1 MRKLLTYLK
10 DYRKESI
17 LAPLFKMLEASFE
30 LFIPLVV
37 ASIIDKGIG
46 GSDKAYIY
54 RMGLVMIL
62 LGVIGLACSVTAQY
76 FSAKAAV
83 GFTAKV
89 KSELYRHIQSL
100 SYTELDQL
108 GTSALITRMTSDM
121 NQVQTGINLTLRLL
135 LRSPFVVF
143 GAMIMA
149 FTVNAKAAF
158 VFVVIIPL
166 LCVVVFGI
174 ILFNIPMY
182 RKVQGRLDRVL
193 ELTRENLTGARVLR
207 AFNKQND
214 EIGRY
219 RESTEELNKVQMLAG
234 RVSGLM
240 NPVTYVIINGGII
253 ALIWS
258 GAIQVDQGSI
268 SQGQL
273 TALVNYMSQILVEL
287 IKMANLIISITK
299 AVACGNRIQAV
310 FDLKSS
316 MEYGTLRNPHTDQTS
331 PILTFQN
338 VGFRYPGAS
347 EELLSDLS
355 FTVNDG
361 EMVGII
367 GGTGAGKTALVDL
380 VARFYDATR
389 GEIRLMGHDIR
400 DYEEK
405 SLRQMI
411 GIVPQNVMLFQGTI
425 EDNLRWRK
433 KDAAS
438 EEIDRALEISQA
450 KEFVQRRPKGLQ
462 TWIRQGGKNF
472 SGGQKQ
478 RLTIARAIVGN
489 PKILILDDSASALD
503 FATDAK
509 LRMALR
515 GMKPAPTVFL
525 VSQRASS
532 VRYANKIIVLDD
544 GAVAGIGTHNELLK
558 SCPVYQEIYYSQFP
572 KGGGDHR

>member
-54 RMGLVMIL
+54 RMGLVMVL
-62 LGVIGLACSVTAQY
+62 LGTIGLACSVTAQY

-121 NQVQTGINLTLRLL
+121 NQVQTGVNLTLRLL

-174 ILFNIPMY
+174 MLFNIPMY

-219 RESTEELNKVQMLAG
+219 RESTEELNKVQMFAG

-316 MEYGTLRNPHTDQTS
+316 MEYGTLRNPHMDQTD

>member
-54 RMGLVMIL
+54 RMGLVMVL
-62 LGVIGLACSVTAQY
+62 LGTIGLACSVTAQY

-121 NQVQTGINLTLRLL
+121 NQVQTGVNLTLRLL

-174 ILFNIPMY
+174 MLFNIPMY

-219 RESTEELNKVQMLAG
+219 RESTEELNKVQMFAG

-316 MEYGTLRNPHTDQTS
+316 MEYGTLRNPHMDQTD

-389 GEIRLMGHDIR
+389 GEIRLMGR
-400 DYEEK
+400 
-405 SLRQMI
+405 
-411 GIVPQNVMLFQGTI
+411 
-425 EDNLRWRK
+425 
-433 KDAAS
+433 
-438 EEIDRALEISQA
+438 
-450 KEFVQRRPKGLQ
+450 
-462 TWIRQGGKNF
+462 
-472 SGGQKQ
+472 
-478 RLTIARAIVGN
+478 GN
-489 PKILILDDSASALD
+489 
-503 FATDAK
+503 
-509 LRMALR
+509 
-515 GMKPAPTVFL
+515 
-525 VSQRASS
+525 
-532 VRYANKIIVLDD
+532 
-544 GAVAGIGTHNELLK
+544 
-558 SCPVYQEIYYSQFP
+558 
-572 KGGGDHR
+572 

>member
-1 MRKLLTYLK
+1 M
-10 DYRKESI
+10 
-17 LAPLFKMLEASFE
+17 
-30 LFIPLVV
+30 
-37 ASIIDKGIG
+37 
-46 GSDKAYIY
+46 
-54 RMGLVMIL
+54 
-62 LGVIGLACSVTAQY
+62 
-76 FSAKAAV
+76 
-83 GFTAKV
+83 
-89 KSELYRHIQSL
+89 
-100 SYTELDQL
+100 
-108 GTSALITRMTSDM
+108 
-121 NQVQTGINLTLRLL
+121 
-135 LRSPFVVF
+135 
-143 GAMIMA
+143 
-149 FTVNAKAAF
+149 
-158 VFVVIIPL
+158 
-166 LCVVVFGI
+166 
-174 ILFNIPMY
+174 
-182 RKVQGRLDRVL
+182 
-193 ELTRENLTGARVLR
+193 
-207 AFNKQND
+207 
-214 EIGRY
+214 
-219 RESTEELNKVQMLAG
+219 
-234 RVSGLM
+234 
-240 NPVTYVIINGGII
+240 
-253 ALIWS
+253 
-258 GAIQVDQGSI
+258 
-268 SQGQL
+268 
-273 TALVNYMSQILVEL
+273 
-287 IKMANLIISITK
+287 
-299 AVACGNRIQAV
+299 
-310 FDLKSS
+310 
-316 MEYGTLRNPHTDQTS
+316 DQTD

>member
-174 ILFNIPMY
+174 MLFNIPMY

-405 SLRQMI
+405 SLRQMV

-425 EDNLRWRK
+425 EDNLHWRK

>member
-174 ILFNIPMY
+174 MLFNIPMY

-544 GAVAGIGTHNELLK
+544 GAVADIGTHNELLK

>member
-174 ILFNIPMY
+174 MLFNIPMY

-532 VRYANKIIVLDD
+532 VRYANKTIALDD

>member
-54 RMGLVMIL
+54 RMGLVMVL
-62 LGVIGLACSVTAQY
+62 LGTIGLACSVTAQY

-121 NQVQTGINLTLRLL
+121 NQVQTGVNLTLRLL

-174 ILFNIPMY
+174 MLFNIPMY

-316 MEYGTLRNPHTDQTS
+316 MEYGTLRNPHMDQTD

>member
-121 NQVQTGINLTLRLL
+121 NQVQTGVNLTLRLL

>member
-174 ILFNIPMY
+174 MLFNIPMY

>member
-121 NQVQTGINLTLRLL
+121 NQVQTGVNLTLRLL

-174 ILFNIPMY
+174 MLFNIPMY

>member
-316 MEYGTLRNPHTDQTS
+316 MEYGTLRNPHMDQTD

>member
-174 ILFNIPMY
+174 MLFNIPMY

-207 AFNKQND
+207 AFNKQDD
-214 EIGRY
+214 EIRRY
-219 RESTEELNKVQMLAG
+219 RENTEELNKVQMLAG

-425 EDNLRWRK
+425 EDNLHWRK

>member
-54 RMGLVMIL
+54 RMGLVMVL
-62 LGVIGLACSVTAQY
+62 LGTIGLACSVTAQY

-100 SYTELDQL
+100 SYTGLDQL

-121 NQVQTGINLTLRLL
+121 NQVQTGVNLTLRLL

-174 ILFNIPMY
+174 MLFNIPMY

-219 RESTEELNKVQMLAG
+219 RESTEELNKVQMFAG

-316 MEYGTLRNPHTDQTS
+316 MEYGTLRNPHMDQTD

>member
-54 RMGLVMIL
+54 RMGLVMVL
-62 LGVIGLACSVTAQY
+62 LGTIGLACSVTAQY

-121 NQVQTGINLTLRLL
+121 NQVQTGVNLTLRLL

-174 ILFNIPMY
+174 MLFNIPMY

-219 RESTEELNKVQMLAG
+219 RESTEELNKVQMFAG

-316 MEYGTLRNPHTDQTS
+316 KEYGTLRNPHMDQTD

>member
-405 SLRQMI
+405 SLRQMV

>member
-54 RMGLVMIL
+54 RMGLVMVL
-62 LGVIGLACSVTAQY
+62 LGTIGLACSVTAQY

-89 KSELYRHIQSL
+89 KSELYRHIQSM

-121 NQVQTGINLTLRLL
+121 NQVQTGVNLTLRLL

-174 ILFNIPMY
+174 MLFNIPMY

-219 RESTEELNKVQMLAG
+219 RESTEELNKVQMFAG

-287 IKMANLIISITK
+287 IKMANMIISITK

-316 MEYGTLRNPHTDQTS
+316 MEYGTLRNPHMDQTD

>member
-174 ILFNIPMY
+174 MLFNIPMY

-207 AFNKQND
+207 AFNKQDD

-219 RESTEELNKVQMLAG
+219 RENTEELNKVQMLAG

>member
-174 ILFNIPMY
+174 MLFNIPMY

-207 AFNKQND
+207 AFNKQDD
-214 EIGRY
+214 EIRRY
-219 RESTEELNKVQMLAG
+219 RENTEELNKVQMLAG

-316 MEYGTLRNPHTDQTS
+316 MEYGTLRNPHMDQTD

-405 SLRQMI
+405 SLRQMV

>member
-174 ILFNIPMY
+174 MLFNIPMY

-207 AFNKQND
+207 AFNKQDD
-214 EIGRY
+214 EIRRY
-219 RESTEELNKVQMLAG
+219 RENTEELNKVQMLAG

-405 SLRQMI
+405 SLRQMV

>member
-54 RMGLVMIL
+54 RMGLVMVL
-62 LGVIGLACSVTAQY
+62 LGTIGLACSVTAQY

-174 ILFNIPMY
+174 MLFNIPMY

-219 RESTEELNKVQMLAG
+219 RESTEELNKVQMFAG

-316 MEYGTLRNPHTDQTS
+316 MEYGTLRNPHMDQTD

>member
-174 ILFNIPMY
+174 MLFNIPMY

-219 RESTEELNKVQMLAG
+219 RENTEELNKVQMLAG

-405 SLRQMI
+405 SLRQMV

-425 EDNLRWRK
+425 EDNLHWRK

>member
-46 GSDKAYIY
+46 RSDKAYIY

-121 NQVQTGINLTLRLL
+121 NQVQTGVNLTLRLL

-174 ILFNIPMY
+174 MLFNIPMY

>member
-174 ILFNIPMY
+174 MLFNIPMY

-207 AFNKQND
+207 AFNKQDD
-214 EIGRY
+214 EIRRY
-219 RESTEELNKVQMLAG
+219 RENTEELNKVQMLAG

-316 MEYGTLRNPHTDQTS
+316 MEYGTLRNPHMDQTD

-405 SLRQMI
+405 SLRQMV

-425 EDNLRWRK
+425 EDNLHWRK

>member
-54 RMGLVMIL
+54 RMGLVMVL
-62 LGVIGLACSVTAQY
+62 LGTIGLACSVTAQY

-121 NQVQTGINLTLRLL
+121 NQVQTGVNLTLRLL

-174 ILFNIPMY
+174 MLFNIPMY

-219 RESTEELNKVQMLAG
+219 RESTEELNKVQMFAG

-316 MEYGTLRNPHTDQTS
+316 MEYGTLRNPHMDQTD

-361 EMVGII
+361 EMVGIS

>member
-54 RMGLVMIL
+54 RMGLVMVL
-62 LGVIGLACSVTAQY
+62 LGTIGLACSVTAQY

-174 ILFNIPMY
+174 MLFNIPMY

>member
-174 ILFNIPMY
+174 MLFNIPMY

-207 AFNKQND
+207 ACNKQDD
-214 EIGRY
+214 EIRRY
-219 RESTEELNKVQMLAG
+219 RKNTEELNKVQMLAG